1 VAAARVEVA
10 TAPVAEREV
19 WLVRLRKLE
28 ELEAYASEG
37 MA

>member
-1 VAAARVEVA
+1 M
-10 TAPVAEREV
+10 AEREV

-28 ELEAYASEG
+28 ELEAYASGG